1 MQHTPFVSSFTFYR
15 LRAQVGNI
23 DDGDVIIVNSEH
35 YQLWIKISR
44 PFKNLELNYF
54 PESLSL
60 LTCDLYE
67 AEKLTSCVNVR
78 VMFMNTGFSKNLL
91 VIYMAWILYVI
102 FNQMKRNSFTLFG
115 SSTQNMEFSNTKSYH
130 ILNICSS
137 GY

>member
-15 LRAQVGNI
+15 LRVQVGNI

-44 PFKNLELNYF
+44 PFKNLKLNYF

>member
-44 PFKNLELNYF
+44 PFKNLESNHF

-60 LTCDLYE
+60 LICDLYE

-78 VMFMNTGFSKNLL
+78 VMNTGVLKNLL
-91 VIYMAWILYVI
+91 VVYMAWILYVI
-102 FNQMKRNSFTLFG
+102 FNQMKRISFTLFG
-115 SSTQNMEFSNTKSYH
+115 SSTQNMEISHTKSYH

>member
-44 PFKNLELNYF
+44 PFKNLESNHF
-54 PESLSL
+54 RESLSL
-60 LTCDLYE
+60 LICDLYE

-78 VMFMNTGFSKNLL
+78 VMNTGFSKNLL
-91 VIYMAWILYVI
+91 VVYMA
-102 FNQMKRNSFTLFG
+102 
-115 SSTQNMEFSNTKSYH
+115 
-130 ILNICSS
+130 
-137 GY
+137 